1 MRKVLQKATTWV
13 VKVGTRVCVDG
24 HGRLNGKIMLGLAAQ
39 IAKLREMGCKVVLV
53 SSGAIGMARELLQV
67 EGLDTLPVK
76 QALAAM
82 GQVEIMDSYKNLFA
96 MLGIKVAQVL
106 LTRDDVDSSERYLNA
121 QNTLNALLD
130 YNILPII
137 NENDS
142 VSTGEIR
149 FGDNDNLSAMVGTLL
164 SADVVVNLTS
174 VPGIL
179 LDPQA
184 EEEKII
190 EYVSAITPEV
200 ESLDRHT
207 RTNGGTG
214 GLTSKL
220 NAARTVLGYG
230 GAMVIARASEE
241 DILLRLK
248 AGERLGTLFC
258 ASSN

>member
-1 MRKVLQKATTWV
+1 MRKVLQEANTWI

-39 IAKLREMGCKVVLV
+39 IAQMRERGCRVVLV
-53 SSGAIGMARELLQV
+53 SSGAIGMAREILQV

-76 QALAAM
+76 QALAAI

-106 LTRDDVDSSERYLNA
+106 LTREDVDDKERYLNA
-121 QNTLNALLD
+121 RNTLNALLE

-149 FGDNDNLSAMVGTLL
+149 FGDNDSLAATVGSLL
-164 SADVVVNLTS
+164 NADVVVNLTS

-179 LDPQA
+179 INPPDK
-184 EEEKII
+184 EEEIL
-190 EYVSAITPEV
+190 ELVTEITPEV
-200 ESLDRHT
+200 ESLDR
-207 RTNGGTG
+207 RTKTDGGTG

-220 NAARTVLGYG
+220 NAARTVLSYG
-230 GAMVIARASEE
+230 GAMVIAKASEE
-241 DILLRLK
+241 DVILRLK
-248 AGERLGTLFC
+248 DGEKLGTLFC
-258 ASSN
+258 AQS